1 MNYCM
6 HIVKLVAPVTVVNNL
21 EKFAD
26 DRPFSL
32 TEVPEN
38 TPANT
43 FKPPNKTD
51 NPIEKFKRMKSFS
64 LIRRKSDNKPNMKID
79 APKVLGI

>member
-1 MNYCM
+1 M

-32 TEVPEN
+32 MEVPKN

-43 FKPPNKTD
+43 FKPPNKID
-51 NPIEKFKRMKSFS
+51 NPIEKLKRMKSFS

>member
-1 MNYCM
+1 M

-51 NPIEKFKRMKSFS
+51 NPIEKF
-64 LIRRKSDNKPNMKID
+64 
-79 APKVLGI
+79 